1 MEELI
6 KKIASLFMRYGIRS
20 VTMDDI
26 ARELCISKKTLY
38 QHFNDK
44 DDLVK
49 QVVDSFI
56 VKQEKD
62 ICGLCTQDMN
72 AIDILL
78 EISKYLTKRMNE
90 INLSVN
96 YDLQKYHPESWAV
109 IEQYRETHMLEN
121 IKQNIKNG
129 IEQGLYRD
137 DFNID
142 IIAQSYILR
151 YNPDDNIQNW
161 IKNSSFSFE
170 EVFQTLFIYHIRG
183 IANKKGI
190 DYLEQKIKNDQIK

>member
-6 KKIASLFMRYGIRS
+6 KRISILFMRYGIRS

-26 ARELCISKKTLY
+26 ARELSISKKTLY
-38 QHFNDK
+38 QHFTDK

-49 QVVDSFI
+49 KIVDSYL
-56 VKQEKD
+56 KSQECEIK
-62 ICGLCTQDMN
+62 GLCKSDMN
-72 AIDILL
+72 AIDVLL
-78 EISKYLTKRMNE
+78 VISKYLTKQMSE

-96 YDLQKYHPESWAV
+96 YDLQKYHLESWKA
-109 IEQYRETHMLEN
+109 IENYRETHMFEN
-121 IKQNIKNG
+121 IKNNINDG
-129 IEQGLYRD
+129 IKQGLYRN

-142 IIAQSYILR
+142 IVAKGYIIR
-151 YNPDDNIQNW
+151 FNPDDNIQEW
-161 IKNSSFSFE
+161 IKNNNLTFE

-190 DYLEQKIKNDQIK
+190 EYLEQKIKNDQIK